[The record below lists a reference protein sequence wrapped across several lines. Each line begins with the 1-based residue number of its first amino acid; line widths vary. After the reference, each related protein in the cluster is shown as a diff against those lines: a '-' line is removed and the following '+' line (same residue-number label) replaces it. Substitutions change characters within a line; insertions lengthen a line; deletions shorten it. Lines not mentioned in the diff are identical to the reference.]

1 MGPWGQKITHLGV
14 LFHNETS
21 KFENNWQS
29 PSELDRFFRKEDMT
43 SLARYHG
50 RSPRYILNTED
61 DSLVRV
67 AGPKQVPWE
76 EGTHIKN
83 VSLTGLAF
91 TAPEDLCPLLGEV
104 IKIQFTPPGSRQM
117 ACYGIVTRLD
127 NVSKDTTLVGVH
139 FYKLEMAQRIVLA
152 QGLAR
157 KFKENQERGE
167 IDDLLNHK
175 SGKISLAN
183 FPQLIL
189 MAALGS
195 VWCLMIWSLLRFEYV
210 GLYKILLGLFS

>member
-1 MGPWGQKITHLGV
+1 
-14 LFHNETS
+14 
-21 KFENNWQS
+21 
-29 PSELDRFFRKEDMT
+29 MT

-67 AGPKQVPWE
+67 AGPKQTPWE
-76 EGTHIKN
+76 EGTEIKN

-117 ACYGIVTRLD
+117 ACYGIVTRLE
-127 NVSKDTTLVGVH
+127 NITSSTMLVGIH
-139 FYKLEMAQRIVLA
+139 FYKLEMSQRIVLA

-157 KFKENQERGE
+157 KFKEAQDRGH
-167 IDDLLNHK
+167 IDDLLNRQKTVLTPGAWPKLFGMVVFGTLWGWTLSNLFRHDYA
-175 SGKISLAN
+175 S
-183 FPQLIL
+183 
-189 MAALGS
+189 
-195 VWCLMIWSLLRFEYV
+195 
-210 GLYKILLGLFS
+210 LYKMLLDILK

>member
-1 MGPWGQKITHLGV
+1 
-14 LFHNETS
+14 
-21 KFENNWQS
+21 
-29 PSELDRFFRKEDMT
+29 MT

-76 EGTHIKN
+76 EGTEIKN

-91 TAPEDLCPLLGEV
+91 TAPDDLCPLLGEV

-117 ACYGIVTRLD
+117 ACYGIVTRLE
-127 NVSKDTTLVGVH
+127 NITEQRTLVGVH
-139 FYKLEMAQRIVLA
+139 FYKLEMSQRIVLA

-157 KFKENQERGE
+157 KFKETQDRSE
-167 IDDLLNHK
+167 IDGLLNRTK
-175 SGKISLAN
+175 ESFSLASA
-183 FPQLIL
+183 PQLTL
-189 MAALGS
+189 MAILGFA
-195 VWCLMIWSLLRFEYV
+195 WGAIIWHLLRFEYV
-210 GLYKILLGLFS
+210 GLYKMLLRLFS